1 MFGSINQVHIV
12 LLWILFVALITIFI
26 VYRIWAKEV
35 LLGNEIDFISAF
47 LNKKNAAIEK
57 NDVKFS
63 IHLYIGM
70 LVCCPLAL
78 GLGGYFFSKKAI
90 VGILFAAAGLLLPD
104 GVLMFLKQRESK
116 RFEEKYERSLEQ
128 LASNLR
134 SEASIMR
141 AVKEVSENRFIY
153 EPIRVRYQK
162 MYADLTMGI
171 PVKDAFYRFAE
182 STDSDDAKDVALAIE
197 IQDELGGKE
206 AEVILSIAK
215 DIHDRIM
222 LRKEVRSMFA
232 GTAYM
237 VWVMDFL
244 PLFIVLMLTFTND
257 LYTGYYFK
265 GMNIAIYCGIIGLCL
280 LGSLINHRKLRKVLS
295 AI

>member
-141 AVKEVSENRFIY
+141 AVKEVSENRNIY
-153 EPIRVRYQK
+153 
-162 MYADLTMGI
+162 
-171 PVKDAFYRFAE
+171 
-182 STDSDDAKDVALAIE
+182 
-197 IQDELGGKE
+197 
-206 AEVILSIAK
+206 
-215 DIHDRIM
+215 
-222 LRKEVRSMFA
+222 
-232 GTAYM
+232 
-237 VWVMDFL
+237 
-244 PLFIVLMLTFTND
+244 
-257 LYTGYYFK
+257 
-265 GMNIAIYCGIIGLCL
+265 
-280 LGSLINHRKLRKVLS
+280 
-295 AI
+295 